1 MAINIDVPP
10 VDDEQE
16 ALALMFHHLKLAAAY
31 FEATPNTFDIP
42 EHFSAA
48 PMRAWAEAMEALY
61 TEMEAA

>member
-1 MAINIDVPP
+1 MAIGIDITG

-16 ALALMFHHLKLAAAY
+16 ALTFMFHHLKLAAAY
-31 FEATPNTFDIP
+31 FEATPKTFDIP

-61 TEMEAA
+61 PELDS